1 MPARLPPNLLDRSA
15 EESARLLALSYLDQS
30 DRAER
35 RLAHPGDREA
45 LHDFR
50 VGLRRLRSTLSA
62 YRVQLADSVTPP
74 VRRRIR
80 DLARATNAGR
90 DTEVQLEWLSQQME
104 RLEPQDLPGFY
115 WMVGRLED
123 RKEELLDQVTAKVA
137 RKYQKLSAKLRR
149 ALGVLHIELQT
160 GQGQAPA
167 TFREV
172 TGALSRQHVVRL
184 RQDLASI
191 RGAAD
196 AEQAHRT
203 RISLKRLRYLLEPIA
218 RRNRRAAALVRLF
231 KEGQDMLGEHHDMHV
246 LSTVISSLRGGLA
259 TSNFGSV
266 ERGLGTVARVA
277 EESATAAFERF
288 QSLWGED
295 MASWI
300 LTRAEELGQ
309 SMEQRPAP
317 APEVGP
323 PPKIQP
329 ELGSHQ
335 SPVTVPGQLPASD
348 PQLANG
354 APHPPAGKLEQ
365 TRDSQFVTRD
375 S

>member
-74 VRRRIR
+74 MRRRIR
-80 DLARATNAGR
+80 ALARATNAGR
-90 DTEVQLEWLSQQME
+90 DTEVQLEWLSKLTE
-104 RLEPQDLPGFY
+104 RLNPEDIPGFY
-115 WMVGRLED
+115 WMAGRLED
-123 RKEELLDQVTAKVA
+123 RKEEMLDKVTVKVT

-160 GQGQAPA
+160 GQGRAPA

-172 TGALSRQHVVRL
+172 TGALTRQHVARL
-184 RQDLASI
+184 RQDLGAV
-191 RGAAD
+191 RGASD

-246 LSTVISSLRGGLA
+246 LSSVISSLRSGLA
-259 TSNFGSV
+259 TSDFVSV

-277 EESATAAFERF
+277 EESAIAAFERF
-288 QSLWGED
+288 QSLWGDD
-295 MASWI
+295 MANWI

-309 SMEQRPAP
+309 SMEQRPVPTPEP
-317 APEVGP
+317 APP
-323 PPKIQP
+323 PAIQP
-329 ELGSHQ
+329 GLESQ
-335 SPVTVPGQLPASD
+335 QPQVTVPAQLSGSD
-348 PQLANG
+348 LQPETGDAQPGDRQTLPSSRLA
-354 APHPPAGKLEQ
+354 
-365 TRDSQFVTRD
+365 TRDS
-375 S
+375 

>member
-35 RLAHPGDREA
+35 RLSNPNDREA

-50 VGLRRLRSTLSA
+50 VGLRRLRSTLSS
-62 YRVQLADSVTPP
+62 YRVQLQDSVTPAM
-74 VRRRIR
+74 RRRIR
-80 DLARATNAGR
+80 NLARATNAGR
-90 DTEVQLEWLSQQME
+90 DSEVQLEWLSKLTE
-104 RLEPQDLPGFY
+104 RIEPEDVPGFY

-123 RKEELLDQVTAKVA
+123 RKEGLLLEVRSKVA

-172 TGALSRQHVVRL
+172 TGALTREHVARL
-184 RQDLASI
+184 RQDLGSI

-218 RRNRRAAALVRLF
+218 RRNRRAAALVRLY

-246 LSTVISSLRGGLA
+246 LSSVVTSLRHGLA
-259 TSNFGSV
+259 TSTFAGV
-266 ERGLGTVARVA
+266 DRGLGTVARVA
-277 EESATAAFERF
+277 EESASAAFERF
-288 QSLWGED
+288 QSLWGDD
-295 MASWI
+295 MANWI

-309 SMEQRPAP
+309 WMEQRP
-317 APEVGP
+317 GP
-323 PPKIQP
+323 PPEVAPLPVIQP
-329 ELGSHQ
+329 ELASQ
-335 SPVTVPGQLPASD
+335 QLPVTASD
-348 PQLANG
+348 REE
-354 APHPPAGKLEQ
+354 AGRTDR
-365 TRDSQFVTRD
+365 TRDSRLVTRD